1 MDKKKD
7 IYNLW
12 VQYTTKNEESY
23 FREFMERFVSI
34 WQNQLPLDF
43 NVADCPYWYEVQ
55 ADQGPH
61 LGRLPDEL
69 LPAIGKFIIIASDSC
84 QNGEI
89 NDETIREIAILVD
102 CLIIVCR
109 HFDNILAVIKY
120 EYKPNLIAILTHV
133 FHQCIEQRHAS
144 TEIVHL
150 FRSFSQFLE
159 VMYDP
164 YLTWRSFLRSNFADY
179 RKLSYKPHMVH
190 VEIIPF
196 IYDCFQKNDIT
207 KFPDIGESL
216 IHTLGAIICGSQKTL
231 ASITHTNNHKKSG
244 DGHAICDN
252 LRNGMRAICPATV
265 SVLMKILS
273 QWETSNNLRTITLR
287 CCALMVIVLQKSSP
301 EERQIDLITLIKLYC
316 DVLDDLLKTNNFQ
329 QSAVD
334 SFNITTEDNDSIES
348 TVLDV
353 NALEASVD
361 NINVF
366 LSDAST
372 SLAICDAIEET
383 NLVDILI
390 AMPKSVK
397 SWNLDY
403 NQILIK
409 VLRALASITR
419 NSVRITEHIRYY
431 DKMGKLFV
439 GLMEIGLPPTNLL
452 EACIEL
458 AYDEGKG
465 LLVLPE
471 VLTKLIEW
479 LPQMDAREQ
488 TFLSE
493 KILKACI
500 DNYGTKTIACE
511 TRIIKS
517 VAVCLHHSEK
527 LTNQCIQN
535 YIKLIEELSKL
546 SITPI
551 ELKCIF
557 SLLRKESKFP
567 QHKQLLQTLVSVSLQ
582 SLTSTNL
589 CSQYFNF
596 CEPGDGIVVTDIK
609 NWSMSGA
616 YGFIFHILLRL
627 NDNSKSKTKGQETNV
642 DSDQKQQQQRQEA
655 RRMLLNL
662 RTGSN
667 TGFEI
672 FIQNNGNI
680 VVAALTKREYL
691 TSSVAS
697 TTLLDGQW
705 HYVTVAITPP
715 KRPFSYSQINVYID
729 FVQKISATL
738 KVQAINEPFLY
749 CSVGSALQEIK
760 TPAAVANAN
769 ANTGT
774 SLLPRS
780 TSQDTNQGYR
790 SMLPSLL
797 EKTLSS
803 NVSNYFTLPL
813 RTQSSTYDPN
823 VKNFPVGMQETV
835 FGDQQCLGGQV
846 GGVLLAEPTTS
857 LKTIFDAGINFSSIF
872 SQDNDILE
880 LTSRFVFCYSP
891 GAYSHSTCLDL
902 IPSGKYMGLVQAQH
916 CAIVK
921 IQDTINS
928 VGGVQAILPILHRF
942 IKESNDDFT
951 LSATENESIESGESL
966 KTPVAEEFADW
977 EILSTNSYTEWKM
990 IQYPVASFMCFL
1002 RYLIHEHDNNQ
1013 ENLLHSECLSIVGMM
1028 LQKCPAKI
1036 FDVNALMATHLFM
1049 ESLQGHKS
1057 ASGQSNV
1064 ALLDD
1069 LYTSIAFN
1077 FDIWVRMPFQITLGH
1092 VQYLGAMIKNDRK
1105 YFRKKFG
1112 VQFFLDT
1119 IRHYYGTPENITPED
1134 AKTIRATIFGI
1145 VRFYLQKDVNIK
1157 EIGTI
1162 VAFLASV
1169 KQDHVVV
1176 EFLEILNMH
1185 VKGKNCRDQL
1195 ILLLHEPQ
1203 MANLMYNYFID
1214 KNYSCELQEAA
1225 IRFISSILATS
1236 RVHAK
1241 YKQIMRL
1248 HDPTTDISLF
1258 PGLFSY
1264 AMPMV
1269 LSSTIIFHLLDEML
1283 NSDVDYCGVI
1293 FLVQNVSTCEL
1304 PVKLE
1309 VAKRLLQCTF
1319 TKQNSAQAIA
1329 KQPGW
1334 QESIARLLIRRP
1346 IENVKPDEEKRK
1358 SFGINLDVLLEDEN
1372 KFDNQGDLINF
1383 CEQQIEQ
1390 MEANEHSDSG
1400 LILNEIQASVSEA
1413 ANVLESE
1420 IKELADTVSGVV
1432 VENVSSV
1439 FSVIRQTTH
1448 DLQDT
1453 FESLTHG
1460 GSSVDIVDTTSTASS
1475 RHAKQRTESISSDSS
1490 SQSMRLA
1497 GSKKADSVESHME
1510 FSSDGDVD
1518 SEEQLVYLVSNILFT
1533 IFWRGVS
1540 NDHPDCWKE
1549 RGQVLGCI
1557 NLLALNN
1564 ELVASHLSLR
1574 LRILEMAVQASLFDL
1589 AENGNQTLTNQ
1600 ENASHILRMVYDLVV
1615 LGSNEDESK
1624 KCSTKLLDGVLALLD
1639 ALMIFQSDSADDWSD
1654 MIRLCLGLL
1663 LKCSHHPNPG
1673 VVAMATAKL
1682 HAILQSRTTANP
1694 NELAYLLFSIN
1705 KALDIAIEVGNP
1717 EEYSFLMPVMKALI
1731 DKCRSVFNL
1740 DSVLPDLPP
1749 TSSGPVF
1756 FNDFQMYSTSKKWRN
1771 FMERIIQPLYDSYQR
1786 DVEIHLWEP
1795 INRFWA
1801 ECYEACKVASKKRST
1816 FQTENRTQFQK
1827 KIVIPWKVR
1836 QVEETKRLNAA
1847 ALQHKRRNSHIKKK
1861 WKCAKRFLYGPRG
1874 PWFTGDAMEEYWT
1887 LSNHENV
1894 ARMRLKLEP
1903 QLYPNKHEN
1912 ASKLRDNATNH
1923 YDAKEI
1929 PEFDSTI
1936 KNVVVRDFLSNDEN
1950 SQLEEDLLLT
1960 IEQQPLQDNTLEKL
1974 IISQECELI
1983 TLMTKVKGRIEVN
1996 QSWFTFIDLSPPAE
2010 DGSKHDFRFSI
2021 NKIREVHLRKYNLRR
2036 SALEIF
2042 LVDQTSYFL
2051 NFTTKTRNKIFS
2063 KILSLQPP
2071 NILYGSG
2078 RSPAELLKTSGL
2090 TQRWLHR
2097 EISNFEYLM
2106 YLNTI
2111 AGRSYNDLSQYPVF
2125 PWILADYTSDILDLT
2140 DPKSFR
2146 DLSKPIGVI
2155 NPKNEAETRSKYD
2168 SFEDPS
2174 GAIPKFHYGTHYS
2187 NSAGVLHYLLRV
2199 EPFTSLHI
2207 ELQSGRFDV
2216 ADRQFHSIPQTWKLL
2231 MDNPNDVKEL
2241 IPEFFYFPEFLKNM
2255 NKFDLGHLQITKE
2268 KVDDVILPP
2277 WATTPEEF
2285 IAIHRRALESE
2296 YVSQNLHHWIDLI
2309 FGYKQKGPKAVEA
2322 LNVFYYCSYEG
2333 AVDLDKISNPVERE
2347 AVEGMINNFGQ
2358 VPSQL
2363 MREPHP
2369 RRLSQEE
2376 TTLKLLR
2383 AELKRPDLT
2392 QFLDKVV
2399 QYYCEISTP
2408 KDPIVYLS
2416 PPRSPPRSFLQ
2427 LSPDSLISISKS
2439 CILGCNSWMPYDKD
2453 RGFLLEIDATTANLK
2468 NRKRIFGPLHP
2479 SQMSHSQMF
2488 AVSTDGKLLYAG
2500 GIWDNSLRV
2509 YNVNKGKTVASVT
2522 RHLDIITCL
2531 ALDNCG
2537 SYLVTGS
2544 RDCTCII
2551 WSIQSSHSGSGS
2563 ATSNIPVH
2571 ALTSQANLQSVM
2583 QLNTQNSFSP
2593 KPLTTLYGHDDSISS
2608 VAIYTEL
2615 DVVVSGSLDGT
2626 VNVYTIQ
2633 DGQFVRTLKPNG
2645 CTEFCVQIS
2654 YVTISYHGHIAFS
2667 ALDDASHS
2675 VHVYSINGTSL
2686 GSKYVSG
2693 RVTGLATASDYLVV
2707 ADDAGDITLSRLHG
2721 LKPVFDIPL
2730 HVPIQTVVVTPGNT
2744 HILAPLRDGRLA
2756 VVAVHLPLSSSKKH
2770 MVMNV

>member
-1 MDKKKD
+1 MDNKKD

-23 FREFMERFVSI
+23 FREFIERFVSI
-34 WQNQLPLDF
+34 WQSQLILDF
-43 NVADCPYWYEVQ
+43 NSEQCPYWHEVKP
-55 ADQGPH
+55 DSGPH

-69 LPAIGKFIIIASDSC
+69 LPAIGKFIIVASDSC

-89 NDETIREIAILVD
+89 SNETIRQIAILVD

-109 HFDNILAVIKY
+109 HFDNILAIIKY
-120 EYKPNLIAILTHV
+120 EYKSNLIAILTSV
-133 FHQCIEQRHAS
+133 FHQCIEQKTTS
-144 TEIVHL
+144 NEVSHL

-164 YLTWRSFLRSNFADY
+164 YLTWRSFLRNNFADY
-179 RKLSYKPHMVH
+179 KKLPYKPHSVH

-196 IYDCFQKNDIT
+196 IYDCFQHSDIT
-207 KFPDIGESL
+207 KYPDIGESL
-216 IHTLGAIICGSQKTL
+216 IHILGAIICGSQ
-231 ASITHTNNHKKSG
+231 
-244 DGHAICDN
+244 
-252 LRNGMRAICPATV
+252 RNGMRAICPATV
-265 SVLMKILS
+265 SILIKILS
-273 QWETSNNLRTITLR
+273 QWETSNDLRIVTLR
-287 CCALMVIVLQKSSP
+287 CCALMIIVLQKSSP

-316 DVLDDLLKTNNFQ
+316 DVLDKLLKTDMFVRTNGDTFDIGPSSSSN
-329 QSAVD
+329 
-334 SFNITTEDNDSIES
+334 DNDPNDQTID
-348 TVLDV
+348 VKALDS
-353 NALEASVD
+353 SVD
-361 NINVF
+361 NINIF
-366 LSDAST
+366 LSDVYS
-372 SLAICDAIEET
+372 SLYICEAIEET

-390 AMPKSVK
+390 SIPKYVK
-397 SWNLDY
+397 NWNLNY
-403 NQILIK
+403 AQLLIK
-409 VLRALASITR
+409 VLKALASITR
-419 NSVRITEHIRYY
+419 NSGRITENLRYY
-431 DKMGKLFV
+431 DKLGKLFN
-439 GLMEIGLPPTNLL
+439 GLMEVGLPSIGLL
-452 EACIEL
+452 EAAIDL
-458 AYDEGKG
+458 AYNESMG
-465 LLVLPE
+465 LIVLPE
-471 VLTKLIEW
+471 VLTKLIDW
-479 LPQMDAREQ
+479 LPEMDVREQ
-488 TFLSE
+488 TYLSD
-493 KILKACI
+493 KILKACT
-500 DNYGTKTIACE
+500 DNYGTKSVACE
-511 TRIIKS
+511 SRIIKS
-517 VAVCLHHSEK
+517 ICLCLHRYNK
-527 LTNQCIQN
+527 LSDQCIQN

-546 SITPI
+546 SIIPI
-551 ELKCIF
+551 ELKSIF
-557 SLLRKESKFP
+557 SLLRKESQFP
-567 QHKQLLQTLVSVSLQ
+567 HSKQLLQTLVSVSLQ

-596 CEPGDGIVVTDIK
+596 CESGDGIVVTDIK

-627 NDNSKSKTKGQETNV
+627 DNKLKNTEGGDPE
-642 DSDQKQQQQRQEA
+642 QRPNC

-672 FIQNNGNI
+672 FIQNSGNI

-705 HYVTVAITPP
+705 HYVTVSITPP

-729 FVQKISATL
+729 FMQKISATL
-738 KVQAINEPFLY
+738 KVQAINEPFIY

-760 TPAAVANAN
+760 PHNA
-769 ANTGT
+769 ANTG
-774 SLLPRS
+774 SNNNSAMPRS
-780 TSQDTNQGYR
+780 SSQDTNQSYKG
-790 SMLPSLL
+790 MLPSLL
-797 EKTLSS
+797 ERTLST

-813 RTQSSTYDPN
+813 RTQSTSFDPN

-835 FGDQQCLGGQV
+835 FGEQTCLYGQI
-846 GGVLLAEPTTS
+846 GGVLLAEPTTN
-857 LKTIFDAGINFSSIF
+857 LKTIFDAGIYFTSIF

-891 GAYSHSTCLDL
+891 AAYTHNTCLDL
-902 IPSGKYMGLVQAQH
+902 IPSGKYLGLVQAQYCH
-916 CAIVK
+916 IVK
-921 IQDTINS
+921 IRDTINS
-928 VGGVQAILPILHRF
+928 VGGIQAILPILHRI
-942 IKESNDDFT
+942 IKENNTEFS
-951 LSATENESIESGESL
+951 LAATEEETNDENSEHL

-977 EILSTNSYTEWKM
+977 EVLSSNSYTEWKM
-990 IQYPVASFMCFL
+990 IQFPVASFMCFL
-1002 RYLIHEHDNNQ
+1002 RYLTHEHDNNQ
-1013 ENLLHSECLSIVGMM
+1013 ENLLNSECLSIIGMM
-1028 LQKCPAKI
+1028 LQKCPPKM

-1049 ESLQGHKS
+1049 ESIQGHKS
-1057 ASGQSNV
+1057 STGQSNL

-1069 LYTSIAFN
+1069 LYTSVAFN
-1077 FDIWVRMPFQITLGH
+1077 FDIWVHMPFQITLGH

-1112 VQFFLDT
+1112 IQFFLDV
-1119 IRHYYGTPENITPED
+1119 IRQYYGTPEGITAED
-1134 AKTIRATIFGI
+1134 AKTIRSTIFAI
-1145 VRFYLQKDVNIK
+1145 IRFYLQKDVNIK
-1157 EIGTI
+1157 EIGSI
-1162 VAFLASV
+1162 IAFLASV
-1169 KQDHVVV
+1169 KQHHVLI
-1176 EFLEILNMH
+1176 EFLDMMTMH
-1185 VKGKNCRDQL
+1185 IKGKNCKDQL

-1203 MANLMYNYFID
+1203 TANLLYNYFMD
-1214 KNYSCELQEAA
+1214 KTCCSDLQEAA
-1225 IRFISSILATS
+1225 IRFISSLLSSS
-1236 RVHAK
+1236 RVQPK

-1248 HDPTTDISLF
+1248 HDATTDASLF

-1264 AMPMV
+1264 TIPME
-1269 LSSTIIFHLLDEML
+1269 LSSTILFHMLDEML
-1283 NSDVDYCGVI
+1283 NTEVDYCGLV
-1293 FLVQNVSTCEL
+1293 FLVHHVSSCEL

-1319 TKQNSAQAIA
+1319 TKQNSPQAIA

-1383 CEQQIEQ
+1383 CEQQLEIEHPEQ
-1390 MEANEHSDSG
+1390 SDGG
-1400 LILNEIQASVSEA
+1400 LILNEIHASVSEA
-1413 ANVLESE
+1413 ATALESE
-1420 IKELADTVSGVV
+1420 FKELAESVSGVV

-1453 FESLTHG
+1453 FESLTL
-1460 GSSVDIVDTTSTASS
+1460 GSSTENIDTSS
-1475 RHAKQRTESISSDSS
+1475 IKERADSISSDSS
-1490 SQSMRLA
+1490 SQSQK
-1497 GSKKADSVESHME
+1497 GGTKKGDSIESNLE
-1510 FSSDGDVD
+1510 FSSEADVD

-1533 IFWRGVS
+1533 VFWRGVP

-1564 ELVASHLSLR
+1564 ELMASHLSLR

-1589 AENGNQTLTNQ
+1589 AEHGNQTLINQ
-1600 ENASHILRMVYDLVV
+1600 ENASHILRMIYDLVV

-1639 ALMIFQSDSADDWSD
+1639 ALMIFQSDSSDDWSD

-1682 HAILQSRTTANP
+1682 HAILQCRTTENP
-1694 NELAYLLFSIN
+1694 SELAYLLFSIN
-1705 KALDIAIEVGNP
+1705 KALDNAIEVGNP

-1731 DKCRSVFNL
+1731 EKCRNVFNL

-1771 FMERIIQPLYDSYQR
+1771 FMERIVQPLYDNYQR
-1786 DVEIHLWEP
+1786 EVEINLWEP
-1795 INRFWA
+1795 INRYWA
-1801 ECYEACKVASKKRST
+1801 ECYEACKFASKKRCT
-1816 FQTENRTQFQK
+1816 FQSENRTQFQK

-1836 QVEETKRLNAA
+1836 QVEETTRLNAA
-1847 ALQHKRRNSHIKKK
+1847 ALQHKRKCSHIKKK

-1874 PWFTGDAMEEYWT
+1874 PWFTGNIMEEYWT

-1923 YDAKEI
+1923 YDTKEI
-1929 PEFDSTI
+1929 SEFDSTI
-1936 KNVVVRDFLSNDEN
+1936 KNVVVRDFLANDEN
-1950 SQLEEDLLLT
+1950 SQLEEDLRFT
-1960 IEQQPLQDNTLEKL
+1960 IEQQSQQDNTLEKL
-1974 IISQECELI
+1974 VISQECELI

-1996 QSWFTFIDLSPPAE
+1996 QTLFTFIDLSPPAE

-2042 LVDQTSYFL
+2042 LIDQTSYFL

-2090 TQRWLHR
+2090 TQKWVNR

-2155 NPKNEAETRSKYD
+2155 NPKNEAEVRSKYD

-2296 YVSQNLHHWIDLI
+2296 YVSQNLHNWIDLI
-2309 FGYKQKGPKAVEA
+2309 FGYKQKGPKAAEA

-2333 AVDLDKISNPVERE
+2333 AVDLDKITNPVERE

-2363 MREPHP
+2363 MRDPHP
-2369 RRLSQEE
+2369 RRLTQEE
-2376 TTLKLLR
+2376 TSIKLLR

-2427 LSPDSLISISKS
+2427 LSPDMLVSISKS
-2439 CILGCNSWMPYDKD
+2439 CILGCNSWMSYDKE
-2453 RGFLLEIDATTANLK
+2453 RGFLLEIDATTTNLK

-2479 SQMSHSQMF
+2479 SQMPHSQMF

-2509 YNVNKGKTVASVT
+2509 YSLHKGKTLASVT

-2551 WSIQSSHSGSGS
+2551 WSIQGSNSGANNNS
-2563 ATSNIPVH
+2563 SNIPVH
-2571 ALTSQANLQSVM
+2571 ALTSQTNLQSIM
-2583 QLNTQNSFSP
+2583 QLNTQNGFSP

-2615 DVVVSGSLDGT
+2615 DMVVSGSLDGT

-2633 DGQFVRTLKPNG
+2633 DGQFVRTLKPIG

-2654 YVTISYHGHIAFS
+2654 YVTVSYHGHIAFS
-2667 ALDDASHS
+2667 ALDDTSHS

-2756 VVAVHLPLSSSKKH
+2756 VVAVHLPLKIKQHS
-2770 MVMNV
+2770 VLNV